1 MSLHQIHIFISH
13 SWAHSGHYMTLREWI
28 FEQSWRIGQ
37 AENFFCGRGGRSE
50 NGGLDRESVISG
62 IWELYRR

>member
-50 NGGLDRESVISG
+50 NGGWNRESVISG